1 MGGPDKSGL
10 SFGTTYT
17 LSAIS
22 ACIAETS
29 TFPFDMV
36 KTRLMIQGE
45 TLAKDAAT
53 SATANQQRGLVD
65 MARGISRDEG
75 IQGFYRGLAP
85 ACLRHVIYSGTR
97 VMAYE
102 VLRERVLMKDKD
114 GNFALWKGVI
124 AGMSAGILGQAVASP
139 TDLVKVQ
146 MQADGKR
153 VLAGHQPRYSG
164 IGNAFAT
171 IARQGGIAG
180 LWKGVVPNCQR
191 AALVQLGDLTACGL
205 TPSSW
210 AIMNA
215 LNSSV

>member
-45 TLAKDAAT
+45 TLAKDAAA

-65 MARGISRDEG
+65 MARGISRDEVRRLPHPAQSPTRAG
-75 IQGFYRGLAP
+75 LLPTLPVPVGVQGTKGFYRGLAP

-97 VMAYE
+97 VMVC
-102 VLRERVLMKDKD
+102 VL
-114 GNFALWKGVI
+114 
-124 AGMSAGILGQAVASP
+124 SAIYTASYI
-139 TDLVKVQ
+139 
-146 MQADGKR
+146 
-153 VLAGHQPRYSG
+153 QPCTVSC
-164 IGNAFAT
+164 
-171 IARQGGIAG
+171 
-180 LWKGVVPNCQR
+180 LCVPQ
-191 AALVQLGDLTACGL
+191 
-205 TPSSW
+205 
-210 AIMNA
+210 I
-215 LNSSV
+215 

>member
-65 MARGISRDEG
+65 MARGISRDEV
-75 IQGFYRGLAP
+75 RRLSAP
-85 ACLRHVIYSGTR
+85 GSVPDSCWSVANASCAGRCAGNPRFLPRPRTSLPTPRHLQWHTGDGVRAVCNIYCVIYSTLHR
-97 VMAYE
+97 K
-102 VLRERVLMKDKD
+102 L
-114 GNFALWKGVI
+114 
-124 AGMSAGILGQAVASP
+124 
-139 TDLVKVQ
+139 LVRT
-146 MQADGKR
+146 ADMR
-153 VLAGHQPRYSG
+153 CCV
-164 IGNAFAT
+164 
-171 IARQGGIAG
+171 
-180 LWKGVVPNCQR
+180 
-191 AALVQLGDLTACGL
+191 
-205 TPSSW
+205 
-210 AIMNA
+210 
-215 LNSSV
+215 SVC